1 MLYYVVAIVK
11 PEYRSIEPPGEEAA
25 SALELLIAVDSG
37 LRRIEELRISMAAA
51 LFPCLQS

>member
-25 SALELLIAVDSG
+25 HALEILVESG
-37 LRRIEELRISMAAA
+37 VRFKVCLRSDPNLPLDGA
-51 LFPCLQS
+51 LSCG